1 MTMNDDGRRPNSS
14 APAATNQPLP
24 RGGTGIDLPLPLQ
37 GKLAH
42 ALYGMLLF
50 VLGMFVIS
58 AMGGVLGALVGL
70 VFIAG
75 AAWIV
80 HRRFSRGLSIVD
92 AWP

>member
-1 MTMNDDGRRPNSS
+1 MTTNDDGRLPNSP
-14 APAATNQPLP
+14 APATTAQPPP
-24 RGGTGIDLPLPLQ
+24 RGGTGIDLPLPLR

-50 VLGMFVIS
+50 VLGMFVIA